1 MGGFGASESRSTLN
15 KLLPAWGL
23 NFTDRMVL
31 ADKTY
36 GIRPPRSGIQF
47 PTAVDIQREDFNEN
61 DPVVQNLGPVSGIH
75 FGAFT
80 GSAKDKGLSQT
91 MLFQSST
98 NSMMIL
104 GNQAGPLFPFQSFQ
118 ESQAAIAKNFTGANQ
133 TNLLALKLTGPFKTA
148 FSDGDPEALPQDSN
162 STIPK
167 PADTALKVVVKD
179 KTPVVVLVGDVD
191 FLHDG
196 IHQLDQL
203 RGFRNS
209 NVDFLLN
216 LVDYL
221 TGDENLIRIRGIA
234 NRSRP
239 LKKLNEMEE
248 KATASIQKQ
257 IEEFEKKREKAG
269 EKKAEV
275 LKKLNEQRRAGA
287 ILLTISQSDYQKLLK
302 ARADADRDVKD
313 AKKSIRR
320 IKKKRTAAASS
331 LRNRIKWYSIAG
343 MPFLISL
350 FGIGLAIQTRKRA
363 QSR

>member
-1 MGGFGASESRSTLN
+1 M
-15 KLLPAWGL
+15 
-23 NFTDRMVL
+23 
-31 ADKTY
+31 
-36 GIRPPRSGIQF
+36 
-47 PTAVDIQREDFNEN
+47 
-61 DPVVQNLGPVSGIH
+61 QNLGPVSGIH
-75 FGAFT
+75 FGMFT
-80 GSAKDKGLSQT
+80 GNAKEKGLTQT

-104 GNQAGPLFPFQSFQ
+104 GSQAKPLFPFPSFQ
-118 ESQAAIAKNFTGANQ
+118 KSQAQIAKNFNGTSQ
-133 TNLLALKLTGPFKTA
+133 TNILALKLTGPFKTA
-148 FSDGDPEALPQDSN
+148 FSDGDPEAVPQDSN
-162 STIPK
+162 STTPK
-167 PADTALKVVVKD
+167 PADTALKVVAKD
-179 KTPVVVLVGDVD
+179 ATPAVVLIGDVD

-221 TGDENLIRIRGIA
+221 TGDEDLIKIRGIA

-239 LKKLNEMEE
+239 LKKLNEKEE
-248 KATASIQKQ
+248 KATADIQKELEKH
-257 IEEFEKKREKAG
+257 EEELEEAEAKASEVAQKLQEQLQQALQTGQTGVIRLQLSEEDREKL
-269 EKKAEV
+269 ED
-275 LKKLNEQRRAGA
+275 
-287 ILLTISQSDYQKLLK
+287 SQVDA
-302 ARADADRDVKD
+302 ARARDT
-313 AKKSIRR
+313 ARKSIRR
-320 IKKKRTAAASS
+320 IKKKRTAAVTS

>member
-1 MGGFGASESRSTLN
+1 
-15 KLLPAWGL
+15 
-23 NFTDRMVL
+23 
-31 ADKTY
+31 
-36 GIRPPRSGIQF
+36 
-47 PTAVDIQREDFNEN
+47 
-61 DPVVQNLGPVSGIH
+61 
-75 FGAFT
+75 
-80 GSAKDKGLSQT
+80 
-91 MLFQSST
+91 
-98 NSMMIL
+98 
-104 GNQAGPLFPFQSFQ
+104 
-118 ESQAAIAKNFTGANQ
+118 
-133 TNLLALKLTGPFKTA
+133 
-148 FSDGDPEALPQDSN
+148 
-162 STIPK
+162 
-167 PADTALKVVVKD
+167 VVKD

-257 IEEFEKKREKAG
+257 VEEFEKKREKAG